1 MSTFLQTLI
10 TGLLL
15 GGVYSLVSAGLALS
29 FGVTNIV
36 NFAHGDFVTIGMY
49 LAVVL
54 GQVGIA
60 PLAAAPLVAGVVA
73 LLGLAIYAVAIRR
86 VVDRPRSRGDD
97 RHVAQ
102 LAVTF
107 ALGIMIENGLMLG
120 FGPDQRVVGSSLDR
134 VLRIGSISVNLAQL
148 VAFALAVV
156 VLAGLLIMLRRTLL
170 GKVIAAVVDD
180 QEVAAL
186 VGVRTRRLLPAT
198 FAAGLALTALAG
210 SVITAYYPVSPTAG
224 VNFMTIAFVAI
235 VLGGMRNVLGA
246 VVGGP
251 VIAIAQQFTATYVSP
266 EVQNVGV
273 FAVFIAVLLVRPQG
287 LFGAARPA

>member
-1 MSTFLQTLI
+1 VSTLIQTLV

-49 LAVVL
+49 VAIVL
-54 GQVGIA
+54 GQIGIA
-60 PLAAAPLVAGVVA
+60 PLPAAPLAVAVVA

-86 VVDRPRSRGDD
+86 VVDRPRDRGDD

-107 ALGIMIENGLMLG
+107 ALGIVIENGLMLG
-120 FGPDQRVVGSSLDR
+120 FGPGTRVVNSPLDR
-134 VLRIGSISVNLAQL
+134 VLMIGPISVDVAQL
-148 VAFALAVV
+148 VAFGVAVV
-156 VLAGLLIMLRRTLL
+156 VLAGLLLVLRRTLL

-186 VGVRTRRLLPAT
+186 VGVRTRWLLPAT
-198 FAAGLALTALAG
+198 FAAGLGLTALAG
-210 SVITAYYPVSPTAG
+210 SVITTYYPVSPTAG
-224 VNFMTIAFVAI
+224 VNFTTIAFVAI

-246 VVGGP
+246 IAGGP
-251 VIAIAQQFTATYVSP
+251 LIAIAQQVTATYISP
-266 EVQNVGV
+266 EVQNVGI
-273 FAVFIAVLLVRPQG
+273 FAVFIAVLLARPQG
-287 LFGAARPA
+287 LFGSPRPA